1 MLKRIFSN
9 FEHTTMKEG
18 MIVHNIVIADDH
30 PLFRDAIRGVLLNI
44 FPDVN
49 ILESQDVNSTLAIT
63 TQNPDIDLVLLDL
76 NMDGMDGF
84 NGIVKIRNKHPDIPV
99 VVVSSEENRS
109 TVLQTITCGAIGFI
123 SKSTEGSKIEDALM
137 SILDGQIYLPPDIIR
152 SSDDKAA
159 QERANAS
166 SAHPPLEQNL
176 VATLTRRQ
184 LLVLEHIVLGQ
195 SNKQISYDLD
205 IAETTV
211 KAHVSAILNKLKV
224 NNRIQAALRSSQ
236 LNFDHL
242 LNRI

>member
-1 MLKRIFSN
+1 M
-9 FEHTTMKEG
+9 
-18 MIVHNIVIADDH
+18 HNIVIADDH
-30 PLFRDAIRGVLLNI
+30 PLFRDAIRGVLLKL
-44 FPDVN
+44 FPEVN
-49 ILESQDVNSTLAIT
+49 ILESHNVDSTLDIIAAE
-63 TQNPDIDLVLLDL
+63 PDIDLVLLDL

-84 NGIVKIRNKHPDIPV
+84 NGIVKIRNTHPEIPI
-99 VVVSSEENRS
+99 VVVSSEENRAI
-109 TVLQTITCGAIGFI
+109 VLQTITCGAIGFI

-152 SSDDKAA
+152 SSEDSSSQDKSDSGSTHA
-159 QERANAS
+159 
-166 SAHPPLEQNL
+166 PLDPAL
-176 VATLTRRQ
+176 VSTLTRRQ

-236 LNFDHL
+236 LNFNQL
-242 LNRI
+242 LNRV

>member
-1 MLKRIFSN
+1 M
-9 FEHTTMKEG
+9 
-18 MIVHNIVIADDH
+18 HNIVIADDH
-30 PLFRDAIRGVLLNI
+30 PLFRDAIRGVLLKL
-44 FPDVN
+44 FPEVN
-49 ILESQDVNSTLAIT
+49 ILESHNVDSTLDIIAAD
-63 TQNPDIDLVLLDL
+63 PDIDLVLLDL

-84 NGIVKIRNKHPDIPV
+84 NGIVKIRNTHPEIPI
-99 VVVSSEENRS
+99 VVVSSEENRAI
-109 TVLQTITCGAIGFI
+109 VLQTITCGAIGFI

-152 SSDDKAA
+152 SSEDSSSQDKSDSGSTHA
-159 QERANAS
+159 
-166 SAHPPLEQNL
+166 PLDPSL
-176 VATLTRRQ
+176 VSTLTRRQ

-236 LNFDHL
+236 LNFNQL
-242 LNRI
+242 LNRV